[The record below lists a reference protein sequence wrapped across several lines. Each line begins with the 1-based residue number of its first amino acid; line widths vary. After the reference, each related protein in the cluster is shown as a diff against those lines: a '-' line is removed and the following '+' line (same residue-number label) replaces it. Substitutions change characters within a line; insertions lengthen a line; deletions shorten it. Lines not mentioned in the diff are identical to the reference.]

1 MSISNFKSDFKSNA
15 GVAELRK
22 EEDGGNY
29 VLRLLESIGLSEN
42 ESKVYKY
49 LVENGSA
56 VSRDLLT
63 QLNLRQP
70 QLYDIMASLER
81 KQFIN
86 VQNSRPKVY
95 LPVNTEVILE
105 NRTRD
110 TEKIKKELMS
120 WVSNSSRSM
129 TSLPAMWLSRNWN
142 SFVSNTSEIIRSA
155 RQTLFLETPVD
166 ITDNF
171 SKALESKMDE
181 GIRSGLLIFGTG
193 MQDYRSKFLKRDSRL
208 FSEIRIA
215 GIGQFFSAISDMNS
229 SSFMPRRV
237 ALSGEDERYGYILR
251 DGNMSWF
258 LLHNF
263 FQEWFTAETVFSRP
277 IELPAVYTIQRI
289 AVSDML
295 RLMKEGL
302 KNLYVRV
309 TGKERKTGEDIT
321 VEGRVTDIDMDHDI
335 VDFRIR
341 SGTRDFTV
349 GGYDSI
355 AEDIEAETIELLRAS
370 GA

>member
-1 MSISNFKSDFKSNA
+1 MR
-15 GVAELRK
+15 EWCQLRK
-22 EEDGGNY
+22 EDDGNGH
-29 VLRLLESIGLSEN
+29 VLRLLENIGLSEN

-56 VSRDLLT
+56 VSRDLLKE
-63 QLNLRQP
+63 LNLRQP

-105 NRTRD
+105 NRTKD
-110 TEKIKKELMS
+110 NETIKKELMN
-120 WVSNSSRSM
+120 WVSSSSRSM
-129 TSLPAMWLSRNWN
+129 TNVPAMWLSRNWN
-142 SFVSNTSEIIRSA
+142 SFVNNTSEIIRSA
-155 RQTLFLETPVD
+155 RKTLFLETPVE

-171 SKALESKMDE
+171 FKALESRLDE
-181 GIRSGLLIFGTG
+181 GIRSGLLIFGISA
-193 MQDYRSKFLKRDSRL
+193 DEYKNKFLKRDSRF

-215 GIGQFFSAISDMNS
+215 GIGQFFSAISDMDS

-237 ALSGEDERYGYILR
+237 ALSREDERYGYILK

-263 FQEWFTAETVFSRP
+263 FQEWFTSETVFSRP
-277 IELPAVYTIQRI
+277 IKLPAVYSIQRI
-289 AVSDML
+289 AVSDMI
-295 RLMKEGL
+295 RLMNEGL
-302 KNLYVRV
+302 KNLSVRV
-309 TGKERKTGEDIT
+309 SGKERKTGEHINI
-321 VEGRVTDIDMDHDI
+321 EGKLSDIDMDHDF
-335 VDFRIR
+335 VNFRLR
-341 SGTRDFTV
+341 CRNRDYTV

-355 AEDIEAETIELLRAS
+355 AEDIEAETIEILGAS
-370 GA
+370 SG